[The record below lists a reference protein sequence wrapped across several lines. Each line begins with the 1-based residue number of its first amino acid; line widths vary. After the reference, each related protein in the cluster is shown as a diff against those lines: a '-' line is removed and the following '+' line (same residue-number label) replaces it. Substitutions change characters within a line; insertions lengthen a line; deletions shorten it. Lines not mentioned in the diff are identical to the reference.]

1 MFLSKGQYC
10 SLDEL
15 WKSEALVT
23 VKQEVER
30 KGKRVAFTGLGG
42 QARWMSLARDN
53 LTHGFLIVPADIH
66 IFGYD
71 YI

>member
-10 SLDEL
+10 SLGEL

-30 KGKRVAFTGLGG
+30 KGK
-42 QARWMSLARDN
+42 
-53 LTHGFLIVPADIH
+53 
-66 IFGYD
+66 
-71 YI
+71 